1 MTILGGVTLASFFL
15 IFQDTFR
22 LERSLIYQRVLK
34 EHIQAA
40 KLQSSVNGT
49 CTPSAP
55 SFDMGS
61 ESEKI
66 DKTNIDIEKTAG
78 KVQVQV
84 SAVQAEVNKETT
96 DSDIPP
102 VKLSLK
108 HVNFI
113 GPLIQVLRRKNNALI
128 LLSSGN
134 NSLVY
139 C

>member
-1 MTILGGVTLASFFL
+1 M
-15 IFQDTFR
+15 
-22 LERSLIYQRVLK
+22 
-34 EHIQAA
+34 QAA
-40 KLQSSVNGT
+40 KLQFSTNGMR
-49 CTPSAP
+49 TPSAP

-61 ESEKI
+61 DSEKI
-66 DKTNIDIEKTAG
+66 DKTNIDIEKAAG

-84 SAVQAEVNKETT
+84 SAVQADVNKETM
-96 DSDIPP
+96 DSDVPA

-113 GPLIQVLRRKNNALI
+113 GPLFQVLRRKNNALI

-134 NSLVY
+134 DSLVF